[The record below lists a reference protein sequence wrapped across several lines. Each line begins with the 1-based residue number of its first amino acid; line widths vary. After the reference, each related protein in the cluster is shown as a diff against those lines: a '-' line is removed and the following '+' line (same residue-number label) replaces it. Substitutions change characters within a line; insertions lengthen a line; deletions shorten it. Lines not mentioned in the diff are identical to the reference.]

1 MASSD
6 TTRNGLS
13 ANQLDKQRQIVEA
26 ARRVLATDGL
36 AGCTARA
43 VADASPLTKSAIHYY
58 FSDMDDL
65 VDRAMAG
72 HIGAFTGRIREAV
85 EQHTGPVDRFWAAVA
100 RYVEIFQES
109 PNAAMLW
116 FDYWL
121 DALRKNRLDALDRM
135 HREVAAFFADLLAE
149 IGVDDP
155 ARRGRALFRYL
166 LGTVV
171 EQTMNPLPF
180 KEIRSHAAVACAL
193 DPVH

>member
-6 TTRNGLS
+6 TALS

-26 ARRVLATDGL
+26 ARRVLAEDGL

-72 HIGAFTGRIREAV
+72 HISAFAGRIRDAAG
-85 EQHTGPVDRFWAAVA
+85 QHDGPVDRFWAAVA
-100 RYVEIFQES
+100 RYVDTFREV

-121 DALRKNRLDALDRM
+121 DALRKNRLGALDRM
-135 HREVAAFFADLLAE
+135 HREVTAFFVDLLTE

-171 EQTMNPLPF
+171 EQTMDPLPF
-180 KEIRSHAAVACAL
+180 EEIQSHVAVVCGL
-193 DPVH
+193 DPVP